1 MNRIKRKLEELN
13 SITETYVQER
23 LSQKD
28 LECYGLQGIHL
39 RGYQLNGVTWM
50 TSCFE
55 CKHGCIL
62 GDEMGL
68 GETIQTIALL
78 ANFQVSKNCQG
89 PFLIV
94 CPLSVLQNWQNEFSR

>member
-1 MNRIKRKLEELN
+1 MNRIKRKLKELN

-28 LECYGLQGIHL
+28 LAYDGLQGIYL

-50 TSCFE
+50 TRCFE
-55 CKHGCIL
+55 CNHGCIL

-68 GETIQTIALL
+68 GKTIQ
-78 ANFQVSKNCQG
+78 V
-89 PFLIV
+89 
-94 CPLSVLQNWQNEFSR
+94 